1 MPGGTMS
8 GPSASTARKH
18 RQPPAA
24 ISTKPDSPLTCRRPV
39 NVARIPAPANT
50 TAAATRSQRAPAP
63 AGCSCWPPS
72 AATGATRVAD
82 LAGITAAA
90 TVTTSPEAIE
100 MATADGCSTTGPGR
114 HRGAEPGEQPLQPP
128 AEAEPGQDAGGRG
141 DQADDRRFQQG
152 APEHLAAAGPD
163 AAQQGQFPAALGDQ
177 DVERVVDDD
186 AGDHERDEREHQDG
200 RGELL
205 GELHRRVGLR
215 RWRAGCRSAPGSA
228 DIPGSVLIVAASAA
242 CEVPAVARATTW
254 S

>member
-1 MPGGTMS
+1 MVSAAVVAATRRGLRRALAVASLPAGPVSRPGSQPRNVMPGGTMS

-90 TVTTSPEAIE
+90 TVTTSPAAIE
-100 MATADGCSTTGPGR
+100 MATADGRS
-114 HRGAEPGEQPLQPP
+114 H
-128 AEAEPGQDAGGRG
+128 
-141 DQADDRRFQQG
+141 
-152 APEHLAAAGPD
+152 
-163 AAQQGQFPAALGDQ
+163 
-177 DVERVVDDD
+177 
-186 AGDHERDEREHQDG
+186 HERDEGEH
-200 RGELL
+200 
-205 GELHRRVGLR
+205 
-215 RWRAGCRSAPGSA
+215 
-228 DIPGSVLIVAASAA
+228 
-242 CEVPAVARATTW
+242 
-254 S
+254 